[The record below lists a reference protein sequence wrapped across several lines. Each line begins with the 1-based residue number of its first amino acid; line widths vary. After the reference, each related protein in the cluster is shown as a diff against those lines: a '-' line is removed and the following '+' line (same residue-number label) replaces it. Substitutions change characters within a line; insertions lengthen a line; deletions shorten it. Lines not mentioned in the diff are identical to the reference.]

1 MVRDCRQV
9 VVTAQ
14 GGIERNAIQLCGA
27 LEEVDLGWAVVGDVA
42 VGGAFGSLVF
52 QSAAFDGAGAAA
64 MSTGRVE
71 SLDDFTDRGSA
82 SSAGRASAAIGDG
95 VVHHPYRDLVA
106 VDASPLASF
115 DVAAPVRRRE

>member
-1 MVRDCRQV
+1 V
-9 VVTAQ
+9 VPEGLASQETIVFFRGLDPDVAAQ
-14 GGIERNAIQLCGA
+14 AITVARLWWLDPNAIQLCGA

-71 SLDDFTDRGSA
+71 SLDDFTDRGLDRPGE
-82 SSAGRASAAIGDG
+82 SAGGKTPPGR
-95 VVHHPYRDLVA
+95 
-106 VDASPLASF
+106 
-115 DVAAPVRRRE
+115 

>member
-1 MVRDCRQV
+1 MPGQVRWIGRIGHVEPMVSAPANRHDLPLLEPTLEGLSRFDL
-9 VVTAQ
+9 
-14 GGIERNAIQLCGA
+14 NAIQLCGA

-71 SLDDFTDRGSA
+71 SLDDFTDRGLDRPGE
-82 SSAGRASAAIGDG
+82 SAGGKTPPGR
-95 VVHHPYRDLVA
+95 
-106 VDASPLASF
+106 
-115 DVAAPVRRRE
+115 